1 MKPAFTHC
9 ALHVRDLDTSIDFY
23 RSYCGLEVVK
33 RHGEGDGR
41 VAWLASPGEE
51 GNFVL
56 VLLGGGPE
64 RAQDKDDM
72 THYGFGV
79 ARREDIDEIAERAQR
94 WHPAVGAARLC
105 AADRLSL
112 RGEGSER
119 LYRRVLTR
127 PAPRPAPGLAE

>member
-33 RHGEGDGR
+33 RHSEGDGR

-64 RAQDKDDM
+64 RAQDKDDV

-79 ARREDIDEIAERAQR
+79 PGARTSTRSPSARAKM
-94 WHPAVGAARLC
+94 ASC
-105 AADRLSL
+105 S
-112 RGEGSER
+112 GSR
-119 LYRRVLTR
+119 ATMRRR
-127 PAPRPAPGLAE
+127 PAISAG